1 MTVSPPWAVAIGAL
15 ALVGLFA
22 VLMVIEEL
30 VYRLTREVQRWH

>member
-1 MTVSPPWAVAIGAL
+1 MTVSPHWAVAIGAL